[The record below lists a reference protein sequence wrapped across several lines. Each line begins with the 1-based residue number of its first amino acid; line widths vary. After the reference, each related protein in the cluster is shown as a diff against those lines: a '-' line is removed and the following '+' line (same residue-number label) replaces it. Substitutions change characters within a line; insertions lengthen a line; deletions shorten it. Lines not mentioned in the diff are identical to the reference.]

1 MVIKASGRPYSRREF
16 LICFIITLLVAVCET
31 VVLALNIDKVR
42 VTSIKDII
50 YTPLNF
56 VVYIAYI
63 LSVILIP
70 IVSLYAADFMIKLH
84 EIYRFYIIKSLE
96 LESMEFARKWSK
108 VIPALIPIA
117 FLLIIV
123 SILTR
128 IYLLALLAL
137 IPFTIY
143 MVLIL
148 KPFYDVYN
156 HSKRIDVELPWF
168 LILLIILESVKANV
182 KLLIDRL
189 RNVQILPAIA
199 KELII
204 VDRDSRLYGL
214 SHISSIIGRAS
225 TTPNVR
231 LSSVLSGYASHLRS
245 GGDAI
250 SWLKSKLNELLIVN
264 EFSLKLYSERMSSI
278 FGQLMIAVYAI
289 LPLITMTVFVINAYL
304 MVALIVSITPLL
316 VILVYISQ
324 PRSLN
329 SVHALKLISVPLIV
343 MIAVSVILY
352 RVIGVH
358 SMAIGW
364 ILALVVS
371 YKYSGMIK
379 EIEILDRD
387 SIEITKTM
395 VELKENGYD
404 VANAFEY
411 MISTGAINKI
421 TKEKLRTAL
430 VMLYQGIPLTFIAIK
445 IPSPSFL
452 FRFMLFTLG
461 LTHECGNNDP
471 EVFQILHEY
480 ISKIKALR
488 TGVEKTSRFF
498 DIFALINVFIVV
510 WVWRSLKP
518 LYESITVWGL
528 PLNISPSLDILYS
541 ILYISLLGYTLVSS
555 TLRRGLPFLEL
566 KSILFLLVVLII
578 TPLAIL

>member
-1 MVIKASGRPYSRREF
+1 MVIKASSRPYSRREF
-16 LICFIITLLVAVCET
+16 LICFIVTLLVVICET
-31 VVLALNIDKVR
+31 AVLTLNVDKVR

-56 VVYIAYI
+56 VIYMAYV

-70 IVSLYAADFMIKLH
+70 IVSIYVADFMIKLR

-108 VIPALIPIA
+108 IIPTLIPIA

-123 SILTR
+123 SVLNG
-128 IYLLALLAL
+128 IYLLVLLAL
-137 IPFTIY
+137 IPFSIY

-148 KPFYDVYN
+148 KPVYDVYN
-156 HSKRIDVELPWF
+156 HSRKIDVELPWF
-168 LILLIILESVKANV
+168 LVLLITLESVRANI

-189 RNVQILPAIA
+189 RNVRILPAIA

-225 TTPNVR
+225 TTPNAK

-245 GGDAI
+245 GGDVV
-250 SWLKSKLNELLIVN
+250 SWLKSKLNELLIIN
-264 EFSLKLYSERMSSI
+264 EFSLKLYSERMSSV
-278 FGQLMIAVYAI
+278 FGQLMIATYAI
-289 LPLITMTVFVINAYL
+289 LPLITMTMFVINAYL
-304 MVALIVSITPLL
+304 TVALIISITPLL

-329 SVHALKLISVPLIV
+329 SIHALKLISVPLIV
-343 MIAVSVILY
+343 LVSVSVILY
-352 RVIGVH
+352 RIVGAH
-358 SMAIGW
+358 SMAIAW
-364 ILALVVS
+364 ILALAVS
-371 YKYSGMIK
+371 YRYSEILK
-379 EIEILDRD
+379 EIEILDKD

-404 VANAFEY
+404 VASAFEY
-411 MISTGAINKI
+411 IIATGAIHKI

-430 VMLYQGIPLTFIAIK
+430 IMLCQGIPLTFVAIR

-461 LTHECGNNDP
+461 LTQECGNNDP
-471 EVFQILHEY
+471 EVFQTLHEY
-480 ISKIKALR
+480 ITKIKALR
-488 TGVEKTSRFF
+488 SGVEKTSRFF
-498 DIFALINVFIVV
+498 DVFAFINVFIVI
-510 WVWRSLKP
+510 WIWKSLKP

-528 PLNISPSLDILYS
+528 PSSISPSFDVLYS

-566 KSILFLLVVLII
+566 RSILFLLVVLII
-578 TPLAIL
+578 TPLAML